1 MCVGKVYRAINDLL
15 KLQHRGNLETV
26 LRLLCEAW
34 EGNMYMS
41 DRKSATVAQ
50 PLLLSIADVAVQLGV
65 CRQTVYTYI
74 YHEGLPSI
82 KVRGIRRVHPDS
94 LDEWL
99 KRREQQI
106 A

>member
-1 MCVGKVYRAINDLL
+1 MVGRKRASI
-15 KLQHRGNLETV
+15 V
-26 LRLLCEAW
+26 
-34 EGNMYMS
+34 
-41 DRKSATVAQ
+41 Q

-94 LDEWL
+94 LVDWL
-99 KRREQQI
+99 KKREQQI

>member
-1 MCVGKVYRAINDLL
+1 MGMQKKEVML
-15 KLQHRGNLETV
+15 
-26 LRLLCEAW
+26 
-34 EGNMYMS
+34 
-41 DRKSATVAQ
+41 Q
-50 PLLLSIADVAVQLGV
+50 PLLLSIVDVAVQLGV

-94 LDEWL
+94 LHAWL
-99 KRREQQI
+99 KEREHQI

>member
-1 MCVGKVYRAINDLL
+1 MAGRKRASI
-15 KLQHRGNLETV
+15 V
-26 LRLLCEAW
+26 
-34 EGNMYMS
+34 
-41 DRKSATVAQ
+41 Q

-74 YHEGLPSI
+74 YREGLPSI

-94 LDEWL
+94 LYSWL
-99 KRREQQI
+99 REREQQT

>member
-1 MCVGKVYRAINDLL
+1 MAGQKRQSVV
-15 KLQHRGNLETV
+15 
-26 LRLLCEAW
+26 
-34 EGNMYMS
+34 
-41 DRKSATVAQ
+41 Q

-65 CRQTVYTYI
+65 CRQTIYTYI

-94 LDEWL
+94 LVDWL
-99 KRREQQI
+99 KKREQQI